1 MTGWILAA
9 LTATSAGAV
18 TWWAVHRG
26 SGALPAG
33 VRWLRTS
40 VEGRGFRRPGQPPL
54 ATWIDRW
61 PWPAR
66 PPADVDLVLLLRRAG
81 WHRMVGDDGLGWVC
95 RALGVAAWTGAAG
108 GACLTLAAAATNGLR
123 HPGWWLLPVVGYL
136 AGRRAFLASLE
147 AAGRRR
153 AARVRAGLP
162 GWLEDVA
169 LAARGGL
176 SLRQAVEV
184 ANDVGRGPLV
194 DDAREAFARV
204 RAGEPL
210 RQPLQELARLY
221 PDPEVTVALRTLV
234 EAEARGLPLA
244 QTLEDQI
251 RLMRALAAR
260 RLQRQADGLPF
271 WLTVVTMGLL
281 LPPVLI
287 IVLLTNVLQFL
298 RLYH

>member
-1 MTGWILAA
+1 MTGWLVAVLVA
-9 LTATSAGAV
+9 MSAGAAAG
-18 TWWAVHRG
+18 WAVHRG
-26 SGALPAG
+26 PGVLPAG
-33 VRWLRTS
+33 VRWLRTRID
-40 VEGRGFRRPGQPPL
+40 GRGLPRPTRP
-54 ATWIDRW
+54 AWASWIERW

-66 PPADVDLVLLLRRAG
+66 PPADVDLVLLVRRAG
-81 WHRMVGDDGLGWVC
+81 WHRIVGDDGLGWIC
-95 RALGVAAWTGAAG
+95 RALGVAAWTGGAS
-108 GACLTLAAAATNGLR
+108 GACLAVVVAATTGFR
-123 HPGWWLLPVVGYL
+123 HAGWWLLPGVGFL
-136 AGRRAFLASLE
+136 AGRRVFLACLE

-176 SLRQAVEV
+176 NLRQAVEV
-184 ANDVGRGPLV
+184 ANEVGHGPLV

-210 RQPLQELARLY
+210 RRPLQELARLY
-221 PDPEVTVALRTLV
+221 PDPAVTVALRTLV

-244 QTLEDQI
+244 PTLDDQI

-287 IVLLTNVLQFL
+287 VVLLPNVLQFL
-298 RLYH
+298 RLYR